1 MSEMVDFVEYG
12 GHTIR
17 RGLAEDVERRV
28 QAHRDTVRIYH
39 AMLEYAR
46 RGWVGWMDILQKS
59 TDGETYTVGEFIQ
72 DLGLE
77 VATTP
82 KDEDE
87 LRRKLVE
94 EELGFGEELNALN
107 TLWGGLRDIDCFEGK
122 EPRPDETLGER
133 FRLT

>member
-1 MSEMVDFVEYG
+1 MSARVDFVEYG

-17 RGLAEDVERRV
+17 RVLAEDVERRV

-39 AMLEYAR
+39 VMLEYAR

-59 TDGETYTVGEFIQ
+59 TDGETYAVGEFIQ

-82 KDEDE
+82 QDEDE

-94 EELGFGEELNALN
+94 EELGF
-107 TLWGGLRDIDCFEGK
+107 
-122 EPRPDETLGER
+122 
-133 FRLT
+133 